1 MFAPYIHKLSGQ
13 AIQPQLTVGQPDDKY
28 EREADA
34 VADQVMRMTDPA
46 HTVQRR
52 CTECEH
58 EQMQRK
64 PLANSRNLI
73 QRQPEEQDELIQRQ
87 EAEQPD
93 ATVTATVS
101 PDATE
106 NTPAGSEP
114 SSFRA
119 GICMRNPAFPDFPCL
134 LRALKLDVD
143 DNIRTNAHHFFRIAT
158 LFPDRPDLMW
168 NTFMRYGIGV
178 NLLQTTYGFLGAE
191 GMLNN
196 VLSYGTGIGFKAYD
210 FAKNGVLTLDLP
222 IPLTDSLNL
231 ELNFDLAADPTD
243 RYRVRGLQT
252 GVGLSGSF

>member
-1 MFAPYIHKLSGQ
+1 MFAPHLHKI
-13 AIQPQLTVGQPDDKY
+13 APTIQPQLTIGEPDDKY

-34 VADQVMRMTDPA
+34 VADQVMRMADPVSE
-46 HTVQRR
+46 VQRK
-52 CTECEH
+52 CEVCEH

-64 PLANSRNLI
+64 ELSTGSPLI
-73 QRQPEEQDELIQRQ
+73 QKEPGTRKMIQRQ
-87 EAEQPD
+87 EVEQPD
-93 ATVTATVS
+93 ATVTTTVS
-101 PDATE
+101 PDAE

-119 GICMRNPAFPDFPCL
+119 GICMRNPEFPDFPCL

-143 DNIRTNAHHFFRIAT
+143 DNLRTNAHHFFRIAT
-158 LFPDRPDLMW
+158 LFPDRPDMMW